1 MVKRALIEVGGT
13 SIILLCGMVIM
24 VGELVVVGMRNVL
37 KSLIAARERAEWIVG
52 FIRKYLSNNQKVYVY
67 REKYTDFYEKRRKTK
82 R

>member
-1 MVKRALIEVGGT
+1 MEVGGT
-13 SIILLCGMVIM
+13 CIILLCGLVIM
-24 VGELVVVGMRNVL
+24 VCELLVVGIRNVL

-67 REKYTDFYEKRRKTK
+67 KEKYTDFYVKRMKNK